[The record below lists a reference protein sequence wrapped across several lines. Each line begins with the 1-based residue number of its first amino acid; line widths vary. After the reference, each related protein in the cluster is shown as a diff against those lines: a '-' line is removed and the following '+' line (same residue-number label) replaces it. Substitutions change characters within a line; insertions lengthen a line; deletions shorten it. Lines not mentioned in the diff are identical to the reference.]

1 MVLIIRKSCLCK
13 QTLLFQRYWLRSL
26 QIKYFFWK
34 TESWFEQNRAISLV
48 GDILDD
54 WQNRTPTMLDESIID
69 EVYDL
74 ACSEPKSCQEL
85 ADEVYAILEENY
97 PELIDA
103 STNVNALFA

>member
-1 MVLIIRKSCLCK
+1 M
-13 QTLLFQRYWLRSL
+13 